1 MCNKRAENTA
11 NFGPVLKHHVA
22 QSDQSVHVYSI
33 RSFCSNTLR
42 SLFYAHSAQSK
53 LSSADIKVTFY
64 TNISN
69 NRHRQQQVGG
79 TESAEVCD
87 HNTDPFYTDITL
99 DHSVLVTQEISP
111 GSRQVLGTIY

>member
-1 MCNKRAENTA
+1 MCNKTAENTA
-11 NFGPVLKHHVA
+11 NFGPVLKHHMA

-42 SLFYAHSAQSK
+42 SLFYAQSK
-53 LSSADIKVTFY
+53 LTSADIYVTFY

-87 HNTDPFYTDITL
+87 RNTDPFYTDITL

-111 GSRQVLGTIY
+111 GTRQVLGTIY